1 MKIRT
6 IPYGYK
12 WVCGEYQINQ
22 EEKEIIQLII
32 ELYLSDNSMK
42 KIADMLNDN
51 GIEYNTDSVW
61 NKSKIM
67 RVLDDKRYLG
77 NELFPKIIST
87 VEYKNIQIKRNQ
99 KNLMNV
105 NERVAHIKLSVHSLC
120 PVCQLPLEYRYRG
133 DCKKQHR
140 WICHNC
146 NTVVEIKEDELKSQ
160 ITKQLKRIKEDNY
173 LLKQENEIAL
183 TTDAI
188 KAKNMV
194 INSLNH
200 GDFDKEVMTNQML
213 LYASKT
219 YDCITSKKYISLC
232 IMEYL
237 DEWNIDQ
244 SFNQDVFDKI
254 VKSIYAFENG
264 SIMLKLINNQILGKE
279 HEIYGTSIGEEGN
292 NNTGNDELD
301 TDKKLSKSTVES
313 GCILPSINETGRTA

>member
-12 WVCGEYQINQ
+12 WVCGEYQINR

-51 GIEYNTDSVW
+51 GIKYDTDAVW

-67 RVLDDKRYLG
+67 KVLDDKRYLG
-77 NELFPKIIST
+77 NELYPQIIST
-87 VEYKNIQIKRNQ
+87 VEYKNIQLKRNQ

-120 PVCQLPLEYRYRG
+120 PVCQLSLEYRYRG
-133 DCKKQHR
+133 DCKKQHK
-140 WICHNC
+140 WTCKNC

-160 ITKQLKRIKEDNY
+160 ITQKIKRIKEDNY
-173 LLKQENEIAL
+173 LLKQENKITF

-213 LYASKT
+213 LCASKL
-219 YDCITSKKYISLC
+219 YDCISSEKYISLC

-237 DEWNIDQ
+237 EKWNIDQ

-254 VKSIYAFENG
+254 VKSIYVFENG

>member
-22 EEKEIIQLII
+22 EEKEIVQLII

-42 KIADMLNDN
+42 KIADTLNVK
-51 GIEYNTDSVW
+51 GIKYDTDAVW

-77 NELFPKIIST
+77 NELYPQIIST

-99 KNLMNV
+99 KNLTNV

-120 PVCQLPLEYRYRG
+120 PVCQLPLEYRYRC

-140 WICHNC
+140 WICNNC
-146 NTVVEIKEDELKSQ
+146 NTAVEIKEDELKSQ
-160 ITKQLKRIKEDNY
+160 ITKQLKMIKEDNY
-173 LLKQENEIAL
+173 LLRQENKVAL
-183 TTDAI
+183 TTEAI
-188 KAKNMV
+188 KAKNMI

-200 GDFDKEVMTNQML
+200 GDFDKEELTNQML
-213 LYASKT
+213 LCASKI
-219 YDCITSKKYISLC
+219 YDCISSDKHISIL
-232 IMEYL
+232 IAKYL
-237 DEWNIDQ
+237 DEWNIER
-244 SFNQDVFDKI
+244 SFNQEVFDRV
-254 VKSIYAFENG
+254 VKSIYVFENG

>member
-42 KIADMLNDN
+42 KIADMLNDK
-51 GIEYNTDSVW
+51 GIKYDTDAVW

-67 RVLDDKRYLG
+67 RILDDKRYLG
-77 NELFPKIIST
+77 NELYPQIIST

-99 KNLMNV
+99 RNSMNV
-105 NERVAHIKLSVHSLC
+105 NERIAHIKLSVHSLC

-133 DCKKQHR
+133 NCKKRHR

-146 NTVVEIKEDELKSQ
+146 NTVVEIKEDELEGQ
-160 ITKQLKRIKEDNY
+160 ITKQLKGIKEDIY
-173 LLKQENEIAL
+173 LLKQENKIAL

-188 KAKNMV
+188 KAKNTV
-194 INSLNH
+194 INSLYH
-200 GDFDKEVMTNQML
+200 SDFDKETLTNQML
-213 LYASKT
+213 LCASKI
-219 YDCITSKKYISLC
+219 YDCIDSEKYISLC
-232 IMEYL
+232 IIEYL
-237 DEWNIDQ
+237 EKWNIDQ

-254 VKSIYAFENG
+254 VKSIYVFVDG

-279 HEIYGTSIGEEGN
+279 HEIYGTSIGKKGN
-292 NNTGNDELD
+292 NNTGNNELD

>member
-1 MKIRT
+1 MKKRT
-6 IPYGYK
+6 IPYGYT
-12 WVCGEYQINQ
+12 WVCGEYKINQ

-42 KIADMLNDN
+42 EISDTLNVK
-51 GIEYNTDSVW
+51 GIKYDTDSVW

-67 RVLDDKRYLG
+67 RLLDDTRYLG
-77 NELFPKIIST
+77 NELFPQIISKA
-87 VEYKNIQIKRNQ
+87 EYKNIQIKRNQ

-120 PVCQLPLEYRYRG
+120 SVCQLPLEYRYRG
-133 DCKKQHR
+133 NCKKQHK
-140 WICHNC
+140 WTCHNC

-173 LLKQENEIAL
+173 LLRQENKVSL

-194 INSLNH
+194 INSLNY
-200 GDFDKEVMTNQML
+200 GDFDKEVMMNQML
-213 LYASKT
+213 LCASKI
-219 YDCITSKKYISLC
+219 YDCISSEKYISLC
-232 IMEYL
+232 ITEYF

-244 SFNQDVFDKI
+244 SFNQKVFDKI
-254 VKSIYAFENG
+254 VRSIYVFEDG

>member
-99 KNLMNV
+99 K
-105 NERVAHIKLSVHSLC
+105 
-120 PVCQLPLEYRYRG
+120 
-133 DCKKQHR
+133 
-140 WICHNC
+140 
-146 NTVVEIKEDELKSQ
+146 
-160 ITKQLKRIKEDNY
+160 
-173 LLKQENEIAL
+173 
-183 TTDAI
+183 
-188 KAKNMV
+188 KAKNV
-194 INSLNH
+194 
-200 GDFDKEVMTNQML
+200 
-213 LYASKT
+213 
-219 YDCITSKKYISLC
+219 
-232 IMEYL
+232 
-237 DEWNIDQ
+237 
-244 SFNQDVFDKI
+244 
-254 VKSIYAFENG
+254 
-264 SIMLKLINNQILGKE
+264 
-279 HEIYGTSIGEEGN
+279 
-292 NNTGNDELD
+292 
-301 TDKKLSKSTVES
+301 
-313 GCILPSINETGRTA
+313 